1 MANLCDS
8 FLYPAVRLNKFN
20 YSIIQ
25 MRLCQNADT
34 PSFSYFIVLVYSLFS
49 MPRFF

>member
-25 MRLCQNADT
+25 IPKL
-34 PSFSYFIVLVYSLFS
+34 YFIILVFEDLFLLI
-49 MPRFF
+49 

>member
-20 YSIIQ
+20 YSIIKY
-25 MRLCQNADT
+25 QNDIL
-34 PSFSYFIVLVYSLFS
+34 SFWYLKICFY
-49 MPRFF
+49 